1 MSFDYHEKFGFNT
14 MSCLEFDGEIG
25 TSSRNHCTKRRRVG
39 RLEFGRIPGKQDEMH
54 REKPIAKRMGL

>member
-1 MSFDYHEKFGFNT
+1 
-14 MSCLEFDGEIG
+14 MSCLELDGEIG